1 MFNLTKRDTICTRY
15 RANASLSRAN
25 ELDREPIYVAT
36 AAAPFCWRVYSRL
49 RSDAIPAFRSQTR
62 RDLNEVIT
70 SLTSPTY
77 SARWERTDAGVGPVA
92 TARACTHAFYPKGD
106 RLFTRSSA

>member
-1 MFNLTKRDTICTRY
+1 MPNLTKRDTICTRY
-15 RANASLSRAN
+15 RENASLSRAN
-25 ELDREPIYVAT
+25 ELDREAISVA

-62 RDLNEVIT
+62 RDLNEVIM
-70 SLTSPTY
+70 SLTSPTHLLG
-77 SARWERTDAGVGPVA
+77 RERTDTGVGPVA

-106 RLFTRSSA
+106 RLFTNGSA